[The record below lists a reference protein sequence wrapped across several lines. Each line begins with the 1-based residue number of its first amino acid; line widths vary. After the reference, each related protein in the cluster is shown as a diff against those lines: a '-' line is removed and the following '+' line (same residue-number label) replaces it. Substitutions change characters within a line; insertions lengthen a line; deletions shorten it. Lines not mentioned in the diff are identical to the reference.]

1 LFKEKKILKMNS
13 INFLQLTS
21 YVWLVLILYWLFA
34 GMHTKITVKKEAST
48 NRIIYLVLMVTAF
61 ALVYESRL
69 RIGFLGQ
76 KFMLAS
82 IYTDWVG
89 LAINV
94 GGIGL
99 AIAARW
105 TLGENWSGRVTVKKD
120 HTLVQT
126 GPYAL
131 TRHPIYTGIFFA
143 LIGAVI
149 VQGEVRGLLALVL
162 LFIALHMKITQ
173 EEKFMKQ
180 LFPTYAEYSNR
191 TKRLIPL
198 IY

>member
-1 LFKEKKILKMNS
+1 MGN

-21 YVWLVLILYWLFA
+21 YAWLVLILYWIFA

-48 NRIIYLVLMVTAF
+48 NRIIYLVLMIAAF
-61 ALVYESRL
+61 ALVYESRV

-82 IYTDWVG
+82 VYTDWVG
-89 LAINV
+89 LAINLA
-94 GGIGL
+94 GIGL
-99 AIAARW
+99 AIVARW
-105 TLGENWSGRVTVKKD
+105 KLGENWSGRVTVKKD

-131 TRHPIYTGIFFA
+131 TRHPIYTGIFFG
-143 LIGAVI
+143 LVGAVI
-149 VQGEVRGLLALVL
+149 IQGEIRGLIALPL
-162 LFIALHMKITQ
+162 LFIALRLKIVL

-180 LFPTYAEYSNR
+180 IFPAYTEYSKK